1 MRRPAAVIGL
11 VMSAIVIPVVAPI
24 ALVVAGII
32 ELVRR
37 DSRFR
42 RVRAVL
48 LISGLVL
55 VDFAGMVI
63 TATVW
68 LFSPVGMGVNRPKIQ
83 ERYGTVMTWWTNR
96 LLAVISRTAPLP
108 LDLSQLDPEL
118 LAGNAIVIGRHRSL
132 LDAILPSV
140 ILGNQGRM
148 VRYTLKDDLQYNI
161 NIDLVGQRMG
171 HVFVNRSP
179 KDLERQLEPIRE
191 LGRTI
196 DEDSVGVIFPEG
208 TFFNEK
214 RKARAVAALRRRD
227 PRHADIAET
236 MQYLLPPR
244 PAGTL
249 ALLEGAP
256 DADIVVLGHVG
267 FEKLGTLRS
276 IFENLGANHSIVAKA
291 WRFARADVPNEPSAQ
306 IDWLFDRW
314 KELDVWVARNQPQL

>member
-1 MRRPAAVIGL
+1 MRRPIAVVGL
-11 VMSAIVIPVVAPI
+11 LASTILIPVVAPI
-24 ALVVAGII
+24 ALVVAAVID
-32 ELVRR
+32 LVRR

-55 VDFAGMVI
+55 IDFAGMVI
-63 TATVW
+63 TAVVW
-68 LFSPVGMGVNRPKIQ
+68 LFSPVGLGVDRPKMQ
-83 ERYGTVMTWWTNR
+83 KRYGKVMTWWTTR
-96 LLAVISRTAPLP
+96 LLRVISRTTPLP

-118 LAGNAIVIGRHRSL
+118 LTGNAIVIGRHRSL

-140 ILGNQGRM
+140 ILGGQKRT

-179 KDLERQLEPIRE
+179 EDLEEQLEPIRE

-196 DEDSVGVIFPEG
+196 DKDSVGVIFPEG

-214 RKARAVAALRRRD
+214 RKARAIASLRRRD

-236 MQYLLPPR
+236 MQFLLPPR

-256 DADIVVLGHVG
+256 DADIIMLGHVG
-267 FEKLGTLRS
+267 FEALGSIRS
-276 IFENLGANHSIVAKA
+276 ILRNLGGNHSIVAKA
-291 WRFARADVPNEPSAQ
+291 WRFARAEVPSEPAAQ

-314 KELDVWVARNQPQL
+314 KELDTWVASNQLRK